1 MFLAHQSR
9 SQEMYQQDFLV
20 YHNMLMQ
27 PDTMRF
33 AFWNDEDTLFAK
45 RIIKQYVPTVEES
58 VNTMSF
64 QSEKNQNTVE
74 GSRVFNGMKIRYTY
88 DNEKFLISG
97 DTLFKFV
104 ITNKLSSDSINALF
118 GRGNDTDPFNK
129 SQYLRNLQI
138 IAQNRMEEKKVMF
151 HPDFFTRENFKVIK
165 TKKNC
170 PDTLKVHRKWQS
182 GNKTFQKVS
191 LSYNCGSYHT
201 TTSVILDQ
209 DYRIYGFDGKYIS
222 GELSAFLQQK
232 PFKSRYF
239 LKPKL

>member
-1 MFLAHQSR
+1 
-9 SQEMYQQDFLV
+9 MYQQDYLV

-33 AFWNDEDTLFAK
+33 AFWSNDDTLFVK
-45 RIIKQYVPTVEES
+45 KIIKQYVPTVEES

-64 QSEKNQNTVE
+64 QSEKDQNTVE
-74 GSRVFNGMKIRYTY
+74 GSRLFNGMKIRYTY
-88 DNEKFLISG
+88 DNEKFLLSG
-97 DTLFKFV
+97 DTLYKFV

-118 GRGNDTDPFNK
+118 GRGKDADPFNK

-138 IAQNRMEEKKVMF
+138 IAQNRMEEKKVMY
-151 HPDFFTRENFKVIK
+151 HPGFFTRENTKVIQ

-170 PDTLKVHRKWQS
+170 PDTLKVNRKWQS
-182 GNKTFQKVS
+182 GNKTYQKIS

-201 TTSVILDQ
+201 TTSVIIDQ
-209 DYRIYGFDGKYIS
+209 NNKFYGFDGKYIS
-222 GELSAFLQQK
+222 LEMSPFLQTK